1 MEAAEGGN
9 GVQEPERRLTEAE
22 RRAEV
27 RLAQRAD
34 ALRANLKRR
43 KSQFR
48 ARAEALT
55 DVSPG
60 DTGAPRSADD

>member
-1 MEAAEGGN
+1 MDPVEGRD
-9 GVQEPERRLTEAE
+9 GVQDPERRRTEAE
-22 RRAEV
+22 IRAEA
-27 RLAQRAD
+27 RLAKRAE

-43 KSQFR
+43 KSQLR

-60 DTGAPRSADD
+60 DTGAARLADE